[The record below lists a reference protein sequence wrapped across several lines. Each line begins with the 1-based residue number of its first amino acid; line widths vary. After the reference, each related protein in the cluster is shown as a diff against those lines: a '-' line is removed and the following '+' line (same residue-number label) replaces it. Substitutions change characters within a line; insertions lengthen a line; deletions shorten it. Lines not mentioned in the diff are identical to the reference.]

1 MVDVKSKRCRH
12 EGCSK
17 HPSFGIDGS
26 KNPTFCAQHAA
37 EGMVNVINK
46 RCKHEGCSKHP
57 SFGIDGS
64 KNPTFCAQHA
74 AEGMVLKEQ
83 EM

>member
-26 KNPTFCAQHAA
+26 KSPTFCAQHAA
-37 EGMVNVINK
+37 EGMVDVINK
-46 RCKHEGCSKHP
+46 RCRHEGRSKHP
-57 SFGIDGS
+57 YSS
-64 KNPTFCAQHA
+64 KEALGTTNSDHVNV
-74 AEGMVLKEQ
+74 ELKLETL
-83 EM
+83 